1 MANPNTVKLKAYQNV
16 IEEGVAN
23 AAITP
28 GELIEWMSTGKVR
41 KHATADGNAIPMFAL
56 ENELEGKGLADNYAA
71 DDRVQCWIAGRGDQ
85 VYTLL
90 KDGQN
95 VAIGDYLVSAGDGSL
110 KKLVVTSA
118 GVVEQPLQV
127 VAQALEALNLSGS
140 ASVANARLKVRVV

>member
-1 MANPNTVKLKAYQNV
+1 MAPKTIKLKKYSDV
-16 IEEGVAN
+16 IEELVAN

-28 GELIEWMSTGKVR
+28 GHLVEEMTTGKVR

-56 ENELEGKGLADNYAA
+56 ENELEGKGIDDAYAA

-85 VYTLL
+85 VYAWLA
-90 KDGQN
+90 DGQN
-95 VAIGDYLVSAGDGSL
+95 VSIGNFLVSNGDGTL

-127 VAQALEALNLSGS
+127 VAVAVEAVNTTTSALGVS
-140 ASVANARLKVRVV
+140 RIKVRVV